1 MDYLAHSF
9 PTQLFEPYT
18 DENGDLRSRP
28 AVDVDGTPIICR
40 EAEQRRDALI
50 EHLGALAPVQG
61 ALDQILWHFSGDVV
75 AEVTGRKRRI
85 VRTSE
90 GCLKVENRP
99 ASSNLGETQAFMD
112 DTKRILVF
120 SDAGGTG
127 RSYHADLG
135 AKNQRLRV
143 HYLLEPGWKADNA
156 IQGLGRTNRT
166 NQAQPP
172 LFRPVATNVKGE
184 KRFLSTI
191 ARRLDTL
198 GAITK
203 GQRETGGQNMFRA
216 EDNLESPYARAA
228 LRQFFYKLRA
238 GKIDACSYARFQE
251 MTGLTLDDADGCM
264 KEVLPPIQQFLNR
277 CLALKISMQDAIFD
291 AFGEFLA
298 AIIEDARQAGTLDV
312 GLETLR
318 AERFE
323 IIDRKVIF
331 EHEATGATAT
341 ALTVERTDRNA
352 PLTLTKVKSI
362 CAAMSDAKLC
372 WNANS
377 KRAGLMTPA
386 PAYMDEDGVPIRRI
400 KLLRPMTYDLFE
412 QGEFIKSNWHE
423 VDDATFEQLWQ
434 AEVEAVPEFTT
445 SKITLICGLL
455 LPIWDRLP
463 ADNMRIYRLQ
473 AKDGERAIG
482 RLVSQEQLI
491 NVYARL
497 GLDSDIQMQPDEVV
511 RAVMETRATLS
522 LVNGFQLR
530 RSLVMGQPRLELIG
544 ATGAILAE
552 LKAMGCFSEVIQ
564 WKTRVFLPS
573 EALDVLASLLSRF
586 PVGTAVDGAAQ

>member
-1 MDYLAHSF
+1 MTY
-9 PTQLFEPYT
+9 
-18 DENGDLRSRP
+18 
-28 AVDVDGTPIICR
+28 
-40 EAEQRRDALI
+40 
-50 EHLGALAPVQG
+50 
-61 ALDQILWHFSGDVV
+61 
-75 AEVTGRKRRI
+75 
-85 VRTSE
+85 
-90 GCLKVENRP
+90 
-99 ASSNLGETQAFMD
+99 AFMD
-112 DTKRILVF
+112 EAKRILIF

-238 GKIDACSYARFQE
+238 GKIDACSYAKFQE
-251 MTGLTLDDADGCM
+251 MTGLTLDEVDGTM
-264 KEVLPPIQQFLNR
+264 KENLPPIQQFLNR
-277 CLALKISMQDAIFD
+277 CLALRIDMQDAIFE
-291 AFGEFLA
+291 AFGGFLS
-298 AIIEDARQAGTLDV
+298 AIIEDARQAGTLDI

-318 AERFE
+318 AEKFE
-323 IIDRKVIF
+323 IVDRKVIF

-341 ALTVERTDRNA
+341 ALTVERTDRND
-352 PLTLTKVKSI
+352 PLTLPRVKAICSDTKG
-362 CAAMSDAKLC
+362 ATLC
-372 WNANS
+372 WNTSS
-377 KRAGLMTPA
+377 KRAALMVKA
-386 PAYMDEDGVPIRRI
+386 PAFMDEDGVPILRV
-400 KLLRPMTYDLFE
+400 KLLRPMATEILALT
-412 QGEFIKSNWHE
+412 EFSKSHWE
-423 VDDATFEQLWQ
+423 EIDDAMFEQLWQ
-434 AEVEAVPEFTT
+434 AEVDAVPEFTT

-473 AKDGERAIG
+473 TEDGERAIG
-482 RLVSQEQLI
+482 RLVSQEQLL

-497 GLDSDIQMQPDEVV
+497 GLDCQIEMKPQEVFA
-511 RAVMETRATLS
+511 AVMEARTTLN
-522 LVNGFQLR
+522 LLGGYQLR

-544 ATGAILAE
+544 ASGAALPG
-552 LKAMGCFSEVIQ
+552 LKAMGCFTEVIQ
-564 WKTRVFLPS
+564 WKTRVFIPVDGIEVLTRILAEHPVGAGTS
-573 EALDVLASLLSRF
+573 EA
-586 PVGTAVDGAAQ
+586 AA